1 MQNSELYFY
10 CWISKPMLCQD
21 LLDRLSQCLMVSC
34 KTETWSLVARVHML
48 ELIEMRS
55 MSWRLNEHVTRYYQQ
70 KLAQIEENKNKMSPP
85 SPAVTLSED
94 VITNKNESHTSDV
107 RSYSLGL
114 KVRDEELVVTGSNL
128 EMVKTAKI
136 VLHEFFNVCSTVE
149 ATKTDDHEMKR
160 RINVNNNEKLD
171 DDDETNIDI
180 EMTKPEISYNKEQ
193 LLAMSKSPFC
203 QELPETLTFIAREL
217 PGVVRKSDSRAQGP
231 TSRLLMREMEGLRR
245 QEEAAK
251 IV

>member
-1 MQNSELYFY
+1 
-10 CWISKPMLCQD
+10 
-21 LLDRLSQCLMVSC
+21 MVSC

-70 KLAQIEENKNKMSPP
+70 KLAQIEENKNKMSPT

-94 VITNKNESHTSDV
+94 VITNKNDSHTSDV

-149 ATKTDDHEMKR
+149 IEATKTDDHEMKT
-160 RINVNNNEKLD
+160 RIKVNNNEKLD